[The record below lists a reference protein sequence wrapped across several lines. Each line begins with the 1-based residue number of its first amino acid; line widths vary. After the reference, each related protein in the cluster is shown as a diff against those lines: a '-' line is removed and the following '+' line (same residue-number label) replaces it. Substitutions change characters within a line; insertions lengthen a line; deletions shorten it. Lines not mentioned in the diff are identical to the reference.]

1 VWTQSQGMAKRGTY
15 PWSCPPCL
23 NSSCI
28 DVAGMVTAVNYIAL
42 PTASPTPAASPGS
55 ALSTTSVALAACGGA
70 AAAAV
75 LVVALRWQRGR
86 GTRWWHG
93 YSEAVGGG
101 GSLNRD
107 GALGTLSNG
116 SADAASSHE
125 WSAATPET
133 GGGDRL

>member
-107 GALGTLSNG
+107 GAHGTLSNG